1 MDLAEIMI
9 RQLANQH
16 LLQPENYLNVV
27 QDLCGMQAQFLSNAC
42 HALMIRSKDFNGDQT
57 DSLVKSWTNR
67 GTMHIFAESDL
78 PLFLHNGRSHFL
90 RPCDTLEADEFITK
104 QRKQYF
110 ADLIVDS
117 IAAGI
122 DIREALK
129 EICSNKGMTDLE
141 SESVFNSWGGTI
153 RALCESGRICHKV
166 QEKKAFCICPPFV
179 PMDEE
184 SAKLELNRRYFT
196 HYGPA
201 TVKDAA
207 YFFGT
212 TQAEIK
218 KYMKQLPLETAVCN
232 GRTYYFIENGLNYD
246 CVIPE
251 CLFLAG
257 FDPLMLGYQ
266 KTESLYLPPKYLREV
281 FTLAGIV
288 KPTILLDGRIVG
300 TWKRK
305 GKKVE
310 MEFLEPVSAQEQTV
324 IERHH
329 PEKRL

>member
-1 MDLAEIMI
+1 MEIEELKI
-9 RQLANQH
+9 RQLTNQH

-27 QDLCGMQAQFLSNAC
+27 QNLCGVQAQFLSNAC
-42 HALMIRSKDFNGDQT
+42 HALMIRSNDFCVGQT
-57 DSLVKSWTNR
+57 DGLVKSWTNR
-67 GTMHIFAESDL
+67 GTMHVFAESDL
-78 PLFLHNGRSHFL
+78 PLFLHEGRSPFL
-90 RPCDTLEADEFITK
+90 RPCDTLEADAFITK
-104 QRKQYF
+104 ERKQYF

-117 IAAGI
+117 IATGI
-122 DIREALK
+122 DTREALK
-129 EICSNKGMTDLE
+129 GICSDKGMTDLE

-184 SAKLELNRRYFT
+184 SAKLELTRRYFT

-212 TQAEIK
+212 TQTEIK

-266 KTESLYLPPKYLREV
+266 KAESLYLPPEHLRAV

-288 KPTILLDGRIVG
+288 KPSILLNGRIVG
-300 TWKRK
+300 TWRRK

-310 MEFLEPVSAQEQTV
+310 IQLLNDISEENRIV
-324 IERHH
+324 IEKYK
-329 PEKRL
+329 P